1 MLRFKDAI
9 LFTALV
15 LFAGCG
21 IEAKREAP
29 PPPVDFP
36 VFEANSST
44 IPYDDAKFRP
54 VLEESKLHYP
64 ANSAAVEYGGFAGYI
79 TPDFYVSKE
88 GYLTFCGDK
97 NETHGIFRN
106 ELREGPEEWHVSSP
120 TPIVMRGEAK
130 CYRNNEITTYTWM
143 QIHASHPFSY
153 PPLRLVWLKAKNG
166 VKDHLWAVIM
176 ESLDIEAPRVFYDM
190 GLRSEGFFPFSVTV
204 LANNMS
210 VNVNGMVRD
219 FNVTVWQEKSCY
231 FKAGFYITKH
241 DELGYGC
248 VQFQSLEY

>member
-9 LFTALV
+9 LLTALV

-29 PPPVDFP
+29 LPPVDFP
-36 VFEANSST
+36 EFEVNSST

-54 VLEESKLHYP
+54 VLEKSKLHYP
-64 ANSAAVEYGGFAGYI
+64 ANSAAVEYGEFAGYI
-79 TPDFYVSKE
+79 TPYFYVGKE

-120 TPIVMRGEAK
+120 TPIAMRGEAK

-153 PPLRLVWLKAKNG
+153 PLLRLVWLKTKNG

-190 GLRSEGFFPFSVTV
+190 GPRPEDFFPFSVTV
-204 LANNMS
+204 QANNMS
-210 VNVNGMVRD
+210 VEVNGVVRD
-219 FNVTVWQEKSCY
+219 FNVTFWQEKSSY
-231 FKAGFYITKH
+231 FKVGFYITKH